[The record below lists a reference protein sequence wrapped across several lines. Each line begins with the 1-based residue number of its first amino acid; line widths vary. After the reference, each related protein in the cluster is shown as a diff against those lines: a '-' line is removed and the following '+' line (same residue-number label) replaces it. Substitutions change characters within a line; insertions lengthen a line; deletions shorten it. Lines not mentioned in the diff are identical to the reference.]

1 MWTGHALMHSLFR
14 MMSMSSRL
22 ARRNFPSWYFRCAA
36 SWFKPSSVF
45 WLNLDV
51 PIRSWDP
58 DFPCP
63 RNPFETPPALEVPPQ
78 RPGKDSSM
86 SDETKEGANWLV
98 VLWICC
104 VVREV
109 GMKMKAMAKKIFA
122 SQPAQLIAF
131 MWHRRQVANDP
142 CMLACIFHPGWLQSL
157 MVSSGTFFVMIMQD
171 SQSVNQERSRMPNR
185 NMRTSTWKF
194 AVPDWEA
201 PWQRGAISSAIWI
214 HLGGVWRNISHRVST
229 WNLTRMVLRIGLSD
243 M

>member
-78 RPGKDSSM
+78 RPEKDSSM

-98 VLWICC
+98 VLWDLLC

-109 GMKMKAMAKKIFA
+109 GKIHEDEGNGKEDLREPA
-122 SQPAQLIAF
+122 SPIGLLSCDTGGRSRTTRVCWRVF
-131 MWHRRQVANDP
+131 STLGGFNLSWSPVVP
-142 CMLACIFHPGWLQSL
+142 SL
-157 MVSSGTFFVMIMQD
+157 SYFVMIMQD
-171 SQSVNQERSRMPNR
+171 SQSVNQERSLMPNR
-185 NMRTSTWKF
+185 NMRTSTWKVCSSRLRS
-194 AVPDWEA
+194 AVTTWC
-201 PWQRGAISSAIWI
+201 
-214 HLGGVWRNISHRVST
+214 HLISHLDPFGRCVAQH
-229 WNLTRMVLRIGLSD
+229 LSQSKHLELD
-243 M
+243 